1 MNKYSK
7 KYHACLLNI
16 IKNYNV
22 SIVNVTNDER
32 NVHFINSFKIYVI
45 NLKSNITRRKY
56 VEELFK
62 KMEINY
68 SLILVE
74 KIDKSIIKDIDV
86 VFSLS
91 TLGCLL
97 SHLWCLQD
105 IIHNKNDK
113 NIIFEDDVIFHK
125 NFKEMFYELFNK
137 KDITYDLL
145 LLGACDFKFSTHN
158 YKNVKNGLYTLTDE
172 STSNTTYGA
181 HANYYSLKGA
191 EFMFNRHMN
200 LGKITFFDHTYY
212 NVFSKL
218 KNTAFICSPNLV
230 VCELSTTNLNHLYP
244 FFTEEETK
252 YYNRCFIDFQFTDYH
267 FVYLCFLECVGE
279 TYEDKMVNYFKGDM
293 EKVCKIKERLNKDV
307 LKMII

>member
-1 MNKYSK
+1 MNKYTK
-7 KYHACLLNI
+7 KYHANFLNV

-22 SIVNVTNDER
+22 SIINVTNDEG

-45 NLKSNITRRKY
+45 NLKSNIIRRNY
-56 VEELFK
+56 IEELFK

-68 SLILVE
+68 SLIIVE
-74 KIDKSIIKDIDV
+74 KIDKSIIIDV
-86 VFSLS
+86 EFSLS

-105 IIHNKNDK
+105 IIRNRHAK

-125 NFKEMFYELFNK
+125 NFKEMFYELFHR

-145 LLGACDFKFSTHN
+145 LLGACDFDFSRHN
-158 YKNVKNGLYTLTDE
+158 YKNVTNGLYTLTDE
-172 STSNTTYGA
+172 STCTHTYGA

-191 EFMFNRHMN
+191 ESMFNRHMK
-200 LGKITFFDHTYY
+200 LSKISFFDNTYY

-230 VCELSTTNLNHLYP
+230 VSELSTTNLNHLYP
-244 FFTEEETK
+244 FFTEREIN
-252 YYNRCFIDFQFTDYH
+252 YYSSCFIDFQFTDYH
-267 FVYLCFLECVGE
+267 FVYLCFLECPGE
-279 TYEDKMVNYFKGDM
+279 TYEDKIVNYFKGDM
-293 EKVCKIKERLNKDV
+293 EKVCKIKERLNIDV